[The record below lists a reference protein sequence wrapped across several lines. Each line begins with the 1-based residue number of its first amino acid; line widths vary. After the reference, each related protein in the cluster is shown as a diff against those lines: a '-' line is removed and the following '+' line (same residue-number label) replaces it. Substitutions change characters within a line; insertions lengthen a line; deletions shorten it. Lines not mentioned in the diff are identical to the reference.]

1 MSNDERPTDATEWVI
16 IWVLVAIMVIV
27 AFLVALLFMGAA
39 L

>member
-1 MSNDERPTDATEWVI
+1 MSNDSRPTDASQWLI

-27 AFLVALLFMGAA
+27 AFLVALLFMGPA

>member
-1 MSNDERPTDATEWVI
+1 MSNEERPTDASEWVI